1 MTFHDSPKQIS
12 GREELEEGIGVF
24 FPSRVLWEPS
34 SAEFILEPK
43 AWEPPLQSI
52 QTSLSRHGGRERG
65 RVDGVREQGLEVNKR
80 YTAPRI
86 I

>member
-24 FPSRVLWEPS
+24 FPSHVLWEPP

-43 AWEPPLQSI
+43 AWEPPVQSI
-52 QTSLSRHGGRERG
+52 QTSLRESGWGQGAGVGG
-65 RVDGVREQGLEVNKR
+65 K
-80 YTAPRI
+80 
-86 I
+86 